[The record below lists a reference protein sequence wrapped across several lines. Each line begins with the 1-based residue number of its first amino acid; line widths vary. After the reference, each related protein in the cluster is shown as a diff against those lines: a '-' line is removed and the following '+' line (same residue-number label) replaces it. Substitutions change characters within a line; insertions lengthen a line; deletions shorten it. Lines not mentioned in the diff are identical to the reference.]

1 MWRWWGIDGRSI
13 STTGAAIDLLL
24 SPLANLWVKFSF
36 DANRHVLALFSLVG
50 SRFSTGFDSEAI
62 VYATVLCVSVRS
74 RQRLRFKS
82 PCQHFW
88 WFADYVHKIKNS
100 NGAARGWEGKKA
112 RSVDRE
118 RLNP

>member
-50 SRFSTGFDSEAI
+50 SRF
-62 VYATVLCVSVRS
+62 R
-74 RQRLRFKS
+74 
-82 PCQHFW
+82 
-88 WFADYVHKIKNS
+88 
-100 NGAARGWEGKKA
+100 
-112 RSVDRE
+112 
-118 RLNP
+118 